1 MNGHHVHHPCRS
13 FKCLCDLALS
23 SSLNFSDLCHMREQH
38 ATDRSYSLQILE
50 REDLWAKR
58 SSAKLAIWL
67 QRITSPHRA
76 TYNQKVF
83 VVSHWDLWPHFWV
96 NMCVCVYIYIIF
108 LKGFTRQWKWR
119 VRERESQFLF
129 YFWLLT
135 HVHGKTF
142 VFIIMSYKKNP
153 T

>member
-96 NMCVCVYIYIIF
+96 NMCVCVHIYNISKRIHQTMEVKGQREGISIF
-108 LKGFTRQWKWR
+108 VL
-119 VRERESQFLF
+119 FLVVNTCSWQNICL
-129 YFWLLT
+129 YNN
-135 HVHGKTF
+135 V
-142 VFIIMSYKKNP
+142 I
-153 T
+153 